1 MTTKQPRHGAAGE
14 RLVAAVL
21 AELARDELEPDV
33 REAERLHQAADL
45 TDRLEA
51 IRERLA
57 REGLTTPT
65 ATGGLKPHPLL
76 AAERATVASIA
87 RLLDGIALEAAPVR
101 DSAKQRAART
111 RWRAHNQARR
121 GTS

>member
-1 MTTKQPRHGAAGE
+1 MTTKRSTHGPAGE

-51 IRERLA
+51 IREQLA

-65 ATGGLKPHPLL
+65 ATGGAKPHPLL
-76 AAERATVASIA
+76 AAERATVAAIS
-87 RLLDGIALEAAPVR
+87 RLLDGIALEAASIK
-101 DSAKQRAART
+101 DSTKQRATRT
-111 RWRAHNQARR
+111 RWRTHNQARR
-121 GTS
+121 GTT